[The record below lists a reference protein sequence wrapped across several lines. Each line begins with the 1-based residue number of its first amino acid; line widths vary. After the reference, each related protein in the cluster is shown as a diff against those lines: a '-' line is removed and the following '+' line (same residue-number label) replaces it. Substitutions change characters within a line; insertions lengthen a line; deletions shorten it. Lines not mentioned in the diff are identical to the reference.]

1 MQLVKSSILL
11 LLNISRYQQLKSSII
26 RPQKSVISQEKQ
38 TEKSFPTTNH
48 RTLVRTTAV
57 NTPRTSFTEQL
68 ATKTTPTQMPRS
80 MPAIRTNMAVFS
92 VVINKQICS
101 SKTLL

>member
-11 LLNISRYQQLKSSII
+11 LLNISRHRQLKLLTI
-26 RPQKSVISQEKQ
+26 RPLKSVISQEKQ
-38 TEKSFPTTNH
+38 TVKSFPITNH
-48 RTLVRTTAV
+48 RTLVHTTVV
-57 NTPRTSFTEQL
+57 NTPRISFTGPL